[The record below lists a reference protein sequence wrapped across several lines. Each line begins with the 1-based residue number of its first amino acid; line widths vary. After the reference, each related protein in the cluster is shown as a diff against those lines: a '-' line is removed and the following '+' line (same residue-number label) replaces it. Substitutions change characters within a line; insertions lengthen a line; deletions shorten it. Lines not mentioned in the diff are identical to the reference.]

1 MNYLECCSK
10 SYSLEDLTPHE
21 NYNFLLCIRVLTTV
35 FTEEDH
41 YYFFRILD
49 EATIEFFMA
58 NHYERAKQRFSSIV
72 QEKLS
77 GPLRKQTMTN
87 YLKGLL
93 ESSWN
98 IFGTE
103 YTFIESPLI
112 AEEEFYQIL
121 DDIATDLALN
131 EYIGA
136 KKWKHSPIIKL
147 CRDNGL
153 TMEPTTYSDHTMFC
167 SCPTGYNHRLII
179 EADTGAWSCLA
190 CKKKGHLEGLG
201 EFIAECK
208 IEFNS

>member
-10 SYSLEDLTPHE
+10 CYSLEDLTPQE
-21 NYNFLLCIRVLTTV
+21 EYNFLLCIRVLTSV

-49 EATIEFFMA
+49 EEIIEFFMA
-58 NHYERAKQRFSSIV
+58 NHYEQSKQSFSSIV

-77 GPLRKQTMTN
+77 GPLRKQTMIN
-87 YLKGLL
+87 YLKNLL

-131 EYIGA
+131 EYIGV
-136 KKWKHSPIIKL
+136 KKWKNSPIIIL
-147 CRDNGL
+147 CQENGL

-167 SCPTGYNHRLII
+167 SCPTGYNHSLII
-179 EADTGAWSCLA
+179 EADTGAWSCSS
-190 CKKKGHLEGLG
+190 CKKEGHLEELR

-208 IEFNS
+208 IEFKT